1 MGKNKS
7 YKNRKRKGIRSGLT
21 PIASRP
27 ALAPKPEP
35 KKLEVVPFSG
45 FPQIELLNLAFDYCS
60 IMRGV
65 NNVFEPSEALERA
78 VGLTLVNTLLAVP
91 NNIYEPKKE
100 HPRNERLH
108 TTAQL
113 ETYQDSIKA
122 LELNLDRSWKMSGS
136 DNFIEPKEL
145 ELKGLKNTDHART
158 FDLESVVA
166 SDFYES
172 QGKYDVVF
180 LDRPEKLKF
189 DYRFLVEAVAEII
202 FERHQEKISEL
213 ERSYSVTPTDKKIEA
228 LKTFIGIVE
237 KAGLDFNAI
246 VDEGTKLDYDS
257 LMDEE
262 ARKDYETVVTAVTEY
277 LGKTEMDE
285 ESREVFTHL
294 WDDYQLKETVN
305 RELKEEILKKAEGDN
320 LPESVSQVVERLAS
334 NVAENGI
341 LITRNYQESCPG
353 FRLIETYSHKDGSI
367 SLYQRE
373 DSSHNLNQ

>member
-7 YKNRKRKGIRSGLT
+7 YKNRNRKRFRGGFT
-21 PIASRP
+21 PIASRT

-45 FPQIELLNLAFDYCS
+45 FPQIEPLNLAFDYGS
-60 IMRGV
+60 VMRGIK
-65 NNVFEPSEALERA
+65 NVFEPSKALERA
-78 VGLTLVNTLLAVP
+78 VSLTLVSTLLAVP

-113 ETYQDSIKA
+113 ETYKDSIRA
-122 LELNLDRSWKMSGS
+122 LELKFDRSWKMSGS

-145 ELKGLKNTDHART
+145 DLKGFKNTDHART
-158 FDLESVVA
+158 FDLESVIA

-189 DYRFLVEAVAEII
+189 DYDFLINSVAGTILEK
-202 FERHQEKISEL
+202 HQDQISKL
-213 ERSYSVTPTDKKIEA
+213 EGRISTIPTDKKIEA
-228 LKTFIGIVE
+228 FETFIELVE
-237 KAGLDFNAI
+237 AA
-246 VDEGTKLDYDS
+246 
-257 LMDEE
+257 EE
-262 ARKDYETVVTAVTEY
+262 DYETLVTAVTEY

-285 ESREVFTHL
+285 ESRKAFTGI
-294 WDDYQLKETVN
+294 WDDYKFKETFKQ
-305 RELKEEILKKAEGDN
+305 ELEAEVLKNAKESN
-320 LPESVSQVVERLAS
+320 LPVNASQVVERLAP

-353 FRLIETYSHKDGSI
+353 FRLVETYSSDKETV

-373 DSSHNLNQ
+373 DSSHI